1 MNDDTTTRF
10 IASLVKSLQSLC
22 HGYVEFEKNIEIIG
36 HIYLNIDSQQKYD
49 YVVNEQVCK
58 NEDESQAMFVSNSF
72 HAQPARTT
80 VRTSR
85 QCNAL
90 DLKIQSAKDTIG
102 IDLSTFQTDV
112 GQGRSASR
120 ESSQSL
126 SAGSETGSVSGNV
139 PNREPGTSPSLHC
152 QNPERSVSRRK
163 RHLHDL
169 SSKPSPDVSP
179 PSRSRDGERRDH
191 HDSPSLRSQY
201 TLGASASKLARRISN
216 ELEKQGLATP
226 AQTDNDVEIHTRL
239 SGSNETPSR
248 FGRNGQGASQRQFS
262 DDSSKHID
270 SIKDP
275 PEKSEGQLLA
285 DSIDLSR
292 VKEEVIED
300 ESLFDQLDW
309 NRAARDADQETYDP
323 QAEGHEASEDQIV
336 AENLAAAASSSL
348 YPVMIHQN
356 TAGLPMPGYG
366 SPVFPQNFNEPT
378 HTMSAS
384 SSPIASTS
392 GQLSPGAVFG
402 ARRTQ
407 PGNSGRG
414 YTAQFTPRPGKVP
427 QDMASKF
434 NIPNEDIRAVS
445 SYTQIKDEDVMMS
458 TSQVMASSS
467 SNVNN
472 FQDPS
477 QEMTLS
483 SSTYNDSQDPSQEMT
498 SLALIKEDS
507 EYPMTPNQDMTWPS
521 SANKDSE
528 YPMTTNQDMTWPS
541 STNKDSEY
549 PMTPN
554 QDMTWPSTTNKDSE
568 YPMTPNQ
575 DMTWPSTTNKDSEYP
590 MTPNQDMTWPPS
602 TNDKLELP
610 RSPSQDMAYPTSINE
625 EPEVPSRHRR
635 RASMA
640 ASQALNYQMSFMDD
654 DDVLVVK
661 ETPDEDFKVEDDDD
675 EEEEGEEEEEE
686 DSSSPKQ
693 VDQGDQSV
701 ENSAESPGNMK
712 SETSNMD
719 APKQFLSS
727 HKTILK
733 CIVCCYTCNNRKAL
747 KCHIWDEHGSEVFF
761 CQSCNKMFLDKA
773 EMQVH
778 RDAKHPNRFV
788 CYVCGKFYTLKS
800 HLNAHIKF
808 VHNNHSRHCTFPG
821 CDKILKNPKS
831 LKVHLKM
838 HE

>member
-434 NIPNEDIRAVS
+434 NEHDS
-445 SYTQIKDEDVMMS
+445 SVVKEEPRSSPLGMS
-458 TSQVMASSS
+458 V
-467 SNVNN
+467 V
-472 FQDPS
+472 
-477 QEMTLS
+477 
-483 SSTYNDSQDPSQEMT
+483 
-498 SLALIKEDS
+498 
-507 EYPMTPNQDMTWPS
+507 
-521 SANKDSE
+521 
-528 YPMTTNQDMTWPS
+528 MTTSNHPISELKRDQTRDLTSDTNFSNKFVSRTETVPS
-541 STNKDSEY
+541 STSFPFHIQHEHLGSLEEMVRHQNYRKTAPSARSFQPNVNLLARSDGSHSNSNVTVSQSVNQGDSLQNVQ
-549 PMTPN
+549 PC
-554 QDMTWPSTTNKDSE
+554 
-568 YPMTPNQ
+568 
-575 DMTWPSTTNKDSEYP
+575 
-590 MTPNQDMTWPPS
+590 
-602 TNDKLELP
+602 
-610 RSPSQDMAYPTSINE
+610 
-625 EPEVPSRHRR
+625 
-635 RASMA
+635 
-640 ASQALNYQMSFMDD
+640 
-654 DDVLVVK
+654 
-661 ETPDEDFKVEDDDD
+661 
-675 EEEEGEEEEEE
+675 
-686 DSSSPKQ
+686 SSSEFTCTICAFSHRDEPTVHKHMRSVHFKQ
-693 VDQGDQSV
+693 TYVCPICRLVFAFDKDLSHHKKQTH
-701 ENSAESPGNMK
+701 GNGFACEQCGK
-712 SETSNMD
+712 VFT
-719 APKQFLSS
+719 
-727 HKTILK
+727 LK
-733 CIVCCYTCNNRKAL
+733 CNLVEHVKRI
-747 KCHIWDEHGSEVFF
+747 HEHGVNARHFM
-761 CQSCNKMFLDKA
+761 CPVVGCLKA
-773 EMQVH
+773 FT
-778 RDAKHPNRFV
+778 RP
-788 CYVCGKFYTLKS
+788 S
-800 HLNAHIKF
+800 HLRIHMTR
-808 VHNNHSRHCTFPG
+808 NHVTDPFTQY
-821 CDKILKNPKS
+821 
-831 LKVHLKM
+831 
-838 HE
+838 

>member
-58 NEDESQAMFVSNSF
+58 NDDESQAMFVSNSF
-72 HAQPARTT
+72 HAQPPRTT
-80 VRTSR
+80 VKTAR

-90 DLKIQSAKDTIG
+90 DLKIQSAKDNIG

-139 PNREPGTSPSLHC
+139 PNREPGASPSLHC

-179 PSRSRDGERRDH
+179 SSRIRDGERRDH
-191 HDSPSLRSQY
+191 HDNTSLRSQY

-226 AQTDNDVEIHTRL
+226 AQIDIDGEIHARL
-239 SGSNETPSR
+239 SASNETR

-270 SIKDP
+270 STKDP
-275 PEKSEGQLLA
+275 PEKSEGQSFA

-309 NRAARDADQETYDP
+309 NRTTRDTDQETYDP

-366 SPVFPQNFNEPT
+366 SPVFPQNFSEPT

-402 ARRTQ
+402 GRRTQ
-407 PGNSGRG
+407 PGNSGRDFLESSIEMG
-414 YTAQFTPRPGKVP
+414 GMETKVSMEMRNLCTETMETTFP
-427 QDMASKF
+427 NIESCVPNLEPAVAETSMWNMDMASDSGTILPSDF
-434 NIPNEDIRAVS
+434 N
-445 SYTQIKDEDVMMS
+445 S
-458 TSQVMASSS
+458 TSFNTVSKSKSFNPQYECPRCHRRYSTPQTVKRHMKSHDHEYVCRKCTLYYKTAEELEAHQVMKH
-467 SNVNN
+467 
-472 FQDPS
+472 PKK
-477 QEMTLS
+477 
-483 SSTYNDSQDPSQEMT
+483 
-498 SLALIKEDS
+498 SLRCP
-507 EYPMTPNQDMTWPS
+507 YRNC
-521 SANKDSE
+521 
-528 YPMTTNQDMTWPS
+528 
-541 STNKDSEY
+541 
-549 PMTPN
+549 
-554 QDMTWPSTTNKDSE
+554 
-568 YPMTPNQ
+568 
-575 DMTWPSTTNKDSEYP
+575 
-590 MTPNQDMTWPPS
+590 
-602 TNDKLELP
+602 
-610 RSPSQDMAYPTSINE
+610 NE
-625 EPEVPSRHRR
+625 TFWAAIQLNRHV
-635 RASMA
+635 A
-640 ASQALNYQMSFMDD
+640 
-654 DDVLVVK
+654 
-661 ETPDEDFKVEDDDD
+661 
-675 EEEEGEEEEEE
+675 G
-686 DSSSPKQ
+686 
-693 VDQGDQSV
+693 
-701 ENSAESPGNMK
+701 
-712 SETSNMD
+712 
-719 APKQFLSS
+719 
-727 HKTILK
+727 
-733 CIVCCYTCNNRKAL
+733 
-747 KCHIWDEHGSEVFF
+747 HGSEAVID
-761 CQSCNKMFLDKA
+761 CNRCWLTFTSLEDYS
-773 EMQVH
+773 QH
-778 RDAKHPNRFV
+778 TSQCHP
-788 CYVCGKFYTLKS
+788 
-800 HLNAHIKF
+800 
-808 VHNNHSRHCTFPG
+808 
-821 CDKILKNPKS
+821 
-831 LKVHLKM
+831 
-838 HE
+838 

>member
-275 PEKSEGQLLA
+275 PEKSEGQSLA

-407 PGNSGRG
+407 PGNSGRDFMDSRSINSVG
-414 YTAQFTPRPGKVP
+414 METKVSMEMRNQCTETMETTFP
-427 QDMASKF
+427 NIESCAPNMEPSVLATSMWNMEMVTNEGTSFPPDF
-434 NIPNEDIRAVS
+434 NV
-445 SYTQIKDEDVMMS
+445 
-458 TSQVMASSS
+458 
-467 SNVNN
+467 
-472 FQDPS
+472 
-477 QEMTLS
+477 
-483 SSTYNDSQDPSQEMT
+483 T
-498 SLALIKEDS
+498 SLSTVSKSKSFDPQYECPTCQRKYSTPQTIKRHMKSHDHEFVCRKCTLYYKTS
-507 EYPMTPNQDMTWPS
+507 ME
-521 SANKDSE
+521 
-528 YPMTTNQDMTWPS
+528 
-541 STNKDSEY
+541 
-549 PMTPN
+549 
-554 QDMTWPSTTNKDSE
+554 
-568 YPMTPNQ
+568 
-575 DMTWPSTTNKDSEYP
+575 
-590 MTPNQDMTWPPS
+590 
-602 TNDKLELP
+602 LEAHQAVKHP
-610 RSPSQDMAYPTSINE
+610 KK
-625 EPEVPSRHRR
+625 
-635 RASMA
+635 
-640 ASQALNYQMSFMDD
+640 SQACPYRDCM
-654 DDVLVVK
+654 
-661 ETPDEDFKVEDDDD
+661 ETFWMEAQLHKHVISHNREAIVDCPRCWLPFTSWDAY
-675 EEEEGEEEEEE
+675 
-686 DSSSPKQ
+686 KQ
-693 VDQGDQSV
+693 HINQ
-701 ENSAESPGNMK
+701 
-712 SETSNMD
+712 
-719 APKQFLSS
+719 
-727 HKTILK
+727 
-733 CIVCCYTCNNRKAL
+733 
-747 KCHIWDEHGSEVFF
+747 CH
-761 CQSCNKMFLDKA
+761 L
-773 EMQVH
+773 
-778 RDAKHPNRFV
+778 
-788 CYVCGKFYTLKS
+788 
-800 HLNAHIKF
+800 
-808 VHNNHSRHCTFPG
+808 
-821 CDKILKNPKS
+821 
-831 LKVHLKM
+831 
-838 HE
+838 

>member
-58 NEDESQAMFVSNSF
+58 NDDESQAMFVSNSF
-72 HAQPARTT
+72 HAQPPRTT
-80 VRTSR
+80 VKTAR

-90 DLKIQSAKDTIG
+90 DLKIQSAKDNIG

-139 PNREPGTSPSLHC
+139 PNREPGASPSLHC

-179 PSRSRDGERRDH
+179 SSRIRDGERRDH
-191 HDSPSLRSQY
+191 HDNTSLRSQY

-226 AQTDNDVEIHTRL
+226 AQIDIDGEIHARL
-239 SGSNETPSR
+239 SASNETR

-270 SIKDP
+270 STKDP
-275 PEKSEGQLLA
+275 PEKSEGQSFA

-309 NRAARDADQETYDP
+309 NRTTRDTDQETYDP

-366 SPVFPQNFNEPT
+366 SPVFPQNFSEPT

-402 ARRTQ
+402 GRRTQ

-434 NIPNEDIRAVS
+434 NTSREEMDYRDMRVFVPLDRSGEDHIMEEVPPTERTPRARKRCRVCYARGKRRDS
-445 SYTQIKDEDVMMS
+445 RYQCATCVDKPGLCITPCMEVYHSAT
-458 TSQVMASSS
+458 
-467 SNVNN
+467 N
-472 FQDPS
+472 FDRRGGK
-477 QEMTLS
+477 MF
-483 SSTYNDSQDPSQEMT
+483 
-498 SLALIKEDS
+498 
-507 EYPMTPNQDMTWPS
+507 
-521 SANKDSE
+521 SANF
-528 YPMTTNQDMTWPS
+528 P
-541 STNKDSEY
+541 
-549 PMTPN
+549 
-554 QDMTWPSTTNKDSE
+554 
-568 YPMTPNQ
+568 
-575 DMTWPSTTNKDSEYP
+575 
-590 MTPNQDMTWPPS
+590 
-602 TNDKLELP
+602 
-610 RSPSQDMAYPTSINE
+610 
-625 EPEVPSRHRR
+625 
-635 RASMA
+635 
-640 ASQALNYQMSFMDD
+640 
-654 DDVLVVK
+654 DV
-661 ETPDEDFKVEDDDD
+661 
-675 EEEEGEEEEEE
+675 GI
-686 DSSSPKQ
+686 S
-693 VDQGDQSV
+693 
-701 ENSAESPGNMK
+701 
-712 SETSNMD
+712 
-719 APKQFLSS
+719 
-727 HKTILK
+727 
-733 CIVCCYTCNNRKAL
+733 
-747 KCHIWDEHGSEVFF
+747 
-761 CQSCNKMFLDKA
+761 
-773 EMQVH
+773 
-778 RDAKHPNRFV
+778 
-788 CYVCGKFYTLKS
+788 
-800 HLNAHIKF
+800 
-808 VHNNHSRHCTFPG
+808 
-821 CDKILKNPKS
+821 
-831 LKVHLKM
+831 
-838 HE
+838 

>member
-58 NEDESQAMFVSNSF
+58 NDDESQAMFVSNSF
-72 HAQPARTT
+72 HAQPPRTAVKT
-80 VRTSR
+80 AR

-90 DLKIQSAKDTIG
+90 DLKIQSAKDNVG

-139 PNREPGTSPSLHC
+139 PNREPGASPSIHC

-179 PSRSRDGERRDH
+179 PSRIRDGERRDH
-191 HDSPSLRSQY
+191 HDNTTLRSQY

-226 AQTDNDVEIHTRL
+226 AQTDIDGEIHTRL
-239 SGSNETPSR
+239 SASNETR
-248 FGRNGQGASQRQFS
+248 FGRNGQSASQRQFS
-262 DDSSKHID
+262 DDSSKNIN
-270 SIKDP
+270 STKDP
-275 PEKSEGQLLA
+275 PEKSEGQSFA

-292 VKEEVIED
+292 VKEEVIEE

-309 NRAARDADQETYDP
+309 NRTTRDTDQETYDP

-402 ARRTQ
+402 GRRTQ

-434 NIPNEDIRAVS
+434 NSNKSASRIETAPSDTS
-445 SYTQIKDEDVMMS
+445 FGLHTQQGYVGNQESMMS
-458 TSQVMASSS
+458 HKNYRKSTHATRSYEADGHLVARSNVATARQSVNQMDSIQSSS
-467 SNVNN
+467 GSHYTCTICSFTHMDEPAVHKHMRSVH
-472 FQDPS
+472 FKQTYVCPICKLVFAFDKD
-477 QEMTLS
+477 LS
-483 SSTYNDSQDPSQEMT
+483 HHKKQTHGSGFGCEQCG
-498 SLALIKEDS
+498 
-507 EYPMTPNQDMTWPS
+507 
-521 SANKDSE
+521 
-528 YPMTTNQDMTWPS
+528 
-541 STNKDSEY
+541 
-549 PMTPN
+549 
-554 QDMTWPSTTNKDSE
+554 
-568 YPMTPNQ
+568 
-575 DMTWPSTTNKDSEYP
+575 
-590 MTPNQDMTWPPS
+590 
-602 TNDKLELP
+602 
-610 RSPSQDMAYPTSINE
+610 
-625 EPEVPSRHRR
+625 
-635 RASMA
+635 
-640 ASQALNYQMSFMDD
+640 
-654 DDVLVVK
+654 
-661 ETPDEDFKVEDDDD
+661 KVF
-675 EEEEGEEEEEE
+675 
-686 DSSSPKQ
+686 
-693 VDQGDQSV
+693 
-701 ENSAESPGNMK
+701 
-712 SETSNMD
+712 T
-719 APKQFLSS
+719 
-727 HKTILK
+727 LK
-733 CIVCCYTCNNRKAL
+733 CNLVEHVKRI
-747 KCHIWDEHGSEVFF
+747 HEHGVNARHFM
-761 CQSCNKMFLDKA
+761 CPVVGCLKA
-773 EMQVH
+773 FT
-778 RDAKHPNRFV
+778 RP
-788 CYVCGKFYTLKS
+788 S
-800 HLNAHIKF
+800 HLRIHMTRNHISDPLTQF
-808 VHNNHSRHCTFPG
+808 
-821 CDKILKNPKS
+821 
-831 LKVHLKM
+831 
-838 HE
+838 

>member
-58 NEDESQAMFVSNSF
+58 NDDESQAMFVSNSF
-72 HAQPARTT
+72 HAQPPRTT
-80 VRTSR
+80 VKTAR

-90 DLKIQSAKDTIG
+90 DLKIQSAKDNIG

-139 PNREPGTSPSLHC
+139 PNREPGASPSLHC

-179 PSRSRDGERRDH
+179 SSRIRDGERRDH
-191 HDSPSLRSQY
+191 HDNTSLRSQY

-226 AQTDNDVEIHTRL
+226 AQIDIDGEIHARL
-239 SGSNETPSR
+239 SASNETR

-270 SIKDP
+270 STKDP
-275 PEKSEGQLLA
+275 PEKSEGQSFA

-309 NRAARDADQETYDP
+309 NRTTRDTDQETYDP

-366 SPVFPQNFNEPT
+366 SPVFPQNFSEPT

-402 ARRTQ
+402 GRRTQ

-434 NIPNEDIRAVS
+434 NVGLDTEVHDVKLETQPTVNMS
-445 SYTQIKDEDVMMS
+445 SVGRVDLWKLPRQWNTAIVRRYLSHVLAKSAGSGNIGYGKEEKQPAFWPREVPWR
-458 TSQVMASSS
+458 
-467 SNVNN
+467 
-472 FQDPS
+472 DPS
-477 QEMTLS
+477 RR
-483 SSTYNDSQDPSQEMT
+483 
-498 SLALIKEDS
+498 
-507 EYPMTPNQDMTWPS
+507 
-521 SANKDSE
+521 
-528 YPMTTNQDMTWPS
+528 
-541 STNKDSEY
+541 
-549 PMTPN
+549 
-554 QDMTWPSTTNKDSE
+554 
-568 YPMTPNQ
+568 
-575 DMTWPSTTNKDSEYP
+575 
-590 MTPNQDMTWPPS
+590 PPGF
-602 TNDKLELP
+602 T
-610 RSPSQDMAYPTSINE
+610 
-625 EPEVPSRHRR
+625 
-635 RASMA
+635 
-640 ASQALNYQMSFMDD
+640 
-654 DDVLVVK
+654 
-661 ETPDEDFKVEDDDD
+661 
-675 EEEEGEEEEEE
+675 
-686 DSSSPKQ
+686 
-693 VDQGDQSV
+693 
-701 ENSAESPGNMK
+701 GNWT
-712 SETSNMD
+712 E
-719 APKQFLSS
+719 
-727 HKTILK
+727 
-733 CIVCCYTCNNRKAL
+733 
-747 KCHIWDEHGSEVFF
+747 
-761 CQSCNKMFLDKA
+761 
-773 EMQVH
+773 
-778 RDAKHPNRFV
+778 
-788 CYVCGKFYTLKS
+788 TLKRII
-800 HLNAHIKF
+800 LIAY
-808 VHNNHSRHCTFPG
+808 RHHGYDPDTWIIDRNVC
-821 CDKILKNPKS
+821 
-831 LKVHLKM
+831 
-838 HE
+838 

>member
-58 NEDESQAMFVSNSF
+58 NDDESQAMFVSNSF
-72 HAQPARTT
+72 HAQPPRTT
-80 VRTSR
+80 VKTAR

-90 DLKIQSAKDTIG
+90 DLKIQSAKDNIG

-139 PNREPGTSPSLHC
+139 PNREPGASPSLHC

-179 PSRSRDGERRDH
+179 SSRIRDGERRDH
-191 HDSPSLRSQY
+191 HDNTSLRSQY

-226 AQTDNDVEIHTRL
+226 AQIDIDGEIHARL
-239 SGSNETPSR
+239 SASNETR

-270 SIKDP
+270 STKDP
-275 PEKSEGQLLA
+275 PEKSEGQSFA

-309 NRAARDADQETYDP
+309 NRTTRDTDQETYDP

-366 SPVFPQNFNEPT
+366 SPVFPQNFSEPT

-402 ARRTQ
+402 GRRTQ

-414 YTAQFTPRPGKVP
+414 RTLENYVEFVRPSNYPVGRGPYSAYREKLKQENPVKW
-427 QDMASKF
+427 MNFMWRERERVKK
-434 NIPNEDIRAVS
+434 ERAVL
-445 SYTQIKDEDVMMS
+445 KERDDE
-458 TSQVMASSS
+458 
-467 SNVNN
+467 
-472 FQDPS
+472 
-477 QEMTLS
+477 
-483 SSTYNDSQDPSQEMT
+483 
-498 SLALIKEDS
+498 
-507 EYPMTPNQDMTWPS
+507 
-521 SANKDSE
+521 
-528 YPMTTNQDMTWPS
+528 
-541 STNKDSEY
+541 
-549 PMTPN
+549 
-554 QDMTWPSTTNKDSE
+554 
-568 YPMTPNQ
+568 
-575 DMTWPSTTNKDSEYP
+575 
-590 MTPNQDMTWPPS
+590 
-602 TNDKLELP
+602 
-610 RSPSQDMAYPTSINE
+610 
-625 EPEVPSRHRR
+625 
-635 RASMA
+635 
-640 ASQALNYQMSFMDD
+640 QALMKKERIRIQNRLRKRKERQRKRERELMAIVKTETDSAPSDAQLRNAEEWRKSDVFLHSSF
-654 DDVLVVK
+654 
-661 ETPDEDFKVEDDDD
+661 
-675 EEEEGEEEEEE
+675 
-686 DSSSPKQ
+686 
-693 VDQGDQSV
+693 
-701 ENSAESPGNMK
+701 
-712 SETSNMD
+712 
-719 APKQFLSS
+719 
-727 HKTILK
+727 
-733 CIVCCYTCNNRKAL
+733 
-747 KCHIWDEHGSEVFF
+747 
-761 CQSCNKMFLDKA
+761 
-773 EMQVH
+773 
-778 RDAKHPNRFV
+778 KH
-788 CYVCGKFYTLKS
+788 
-800 HLNAHIKF
+800 HA
-808 VHNNHSRHCTFPG
+808 G
-821 CDKILKNPKS
+821 CDVNL
-831 LKVHLKM
+831 
-838 HE
+838 